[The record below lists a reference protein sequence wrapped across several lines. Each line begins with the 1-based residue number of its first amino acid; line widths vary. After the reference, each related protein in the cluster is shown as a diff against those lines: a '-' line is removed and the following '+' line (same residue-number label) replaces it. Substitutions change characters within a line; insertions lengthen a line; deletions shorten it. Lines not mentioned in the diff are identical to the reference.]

1 MNKETIQLDLFG
13 GLVLTS
19 NQQEEVNYYIK
30 RMEIRANKLKE
41 NNDKIA
47 LLLDEG
53 GFVEGVDYVNTS
65 KVCEVNKKISFGFLS
80 HFKNEDFTH
89 ETTYIDCVGG
99 VCLITNVIKDE
110 KMIKWNVSVSRE
122 DGKLRCYDITTQYRY
137 YKPSSLLVK
146 FNEYNSRKNSELD
159 RRKKERLCLDYT
171 VAKYQRLYPEAKV
184 VDDVDF
190 HRNNKNYKRFPI
202 VEITF
207 KSGSSI
213 SFVLGYGYELDKE
226 RLHRRDDVQSETI
239 SETLERFNN
248 QKIK

>member
-1 MNKETIQLDLFG
+1 MGKEAIQLELFG

-19 NQQEEVNYYIK
+19 KQQEEVNYYIK

-41 NNDKIA
+41 NHDKIA
-47 LLLDEG
+47 LLLDEA

-65 KVCEVNKKISFGFLS
+65 KTCEVTKTLKLGFY
-80 HFKNEDFTH
+80 FDNEDFTH
-89 ETTYIDCVGG
+89 ETTYMDCVGG
-99 VCLITNVIKDE
+99 VNLIVNVIKDGG
-110 KMIKWNVSVSRE
+110 MIKQNVDVNRE
-122 DGKLRCYDITTQYRY
+122 KNKLMCYNITDQCRY

-171 VAKYQRLYPEAKV
+171 ITKYQRLYPEAKV
-184 VDDVDF
+184 KEGVDF
-190 HRNNKNYKRFPI
+190 HRESKNYKRFPI

-213 SFVLGYGYELDKE
+213 SFKLGYGYELDKE
-226 RLHRRDDVQSETI
+226 RLHRRDDTQSETI